1 MKVMYEARLPCGGCS
16 KITKAPSIYYFFCLF
31 FFCLAAANIVIQTE
45 PATVASIPGSNV
57 SRFNTDQDN
66 RKRTMGPSTTEGPA
80 AKKPWMEK

>member
-1 MKVMYEARLPCGGCS
+1 MRRVCPVVDVAKLQKLLVFIIFL
-16 KITKAPSIYYFFCLF
+16 FVF

>member
-1 MKVMYEARLPCGGCS
+1 MVDVAKLQKLLVFIIFL
-16 KITKAPSIYYFFCLF
+16 FVF

>member
-1 MKVMYEARLPCGGCS
+1 MVDVAKLQKLLVF
-16 KITKAPSIYYFFCLF
+16 IFFLFVF

>member
-1 MKVMYEARLPCGGCS
+1 MVDVAKLQKLLVF
-16 KITKAPSIYYFFCLF
+16 IIFFVCF